1 MVPVP
6 RAGPGL
12 RVALL
17 LAALAAGQPVASWAQ
32 RPPAAPAGRIV
43 VGEPVAAGEFGAVA
57 ALMHIAT
64 DGS

>member
-17 LAALAAGQPVASWAQ
+17 LAALAAGQPLASWAQ
-32 RPPAAPAGRIV
+32 PPPAPAGRIV